1 MSWLIPTRPTKM
13 SLKVCEGISLSTKC
27 RYFATDGDDDHPV
40 CLKLNFELKQVID
53 EEVARCEQANAKRIK
68 LGKHID
74 ENLPFGDNCPGVEME
89 Q

>member
-1 MSWLIPTRPTKM
+1 MSWLIPTRPIKM
-13 SLKVCEGISLSTKC
+13 NLKVCEGISPSTKC

-40 CLKLNFELKQVID
+40 CLKLNPELKQTID
-53 EEVARCEQANAKRIK
+53 EEITCFEQVNAKRIK

-74 ENLPFGDNCPGVEME
+74 ESLPFGDNCPGVEMK